1 MARRLI
7 PHPVTYLHR
16 CTLPMRWGEMD
27 ALGHLNNVHYFRY
40 FEQVR
45 ISWFNSLDPSL
56 MNERT
61 GPLLIRT
68 TAVYHIPIIH
78 PATLEIKLFAG
89 APGSTSVTT
98 YYEVSLAG
106 QAEDKIYTE
115 GEAVLVWADY
125 AVGRSIKLPDALLQL
140 LSAPNST

>member
-7 PHPVTYLHR
+7 PHPVAYLHQYS
-16 CTLPMRWGEMD
+16 LAMRWGEMD

-45 ISWFNSLDPSL
+45 ISWFNSFDPTL
-56 MNERT
+56 MNQRS

-68 TAVYHIPIIH
+68 TAVYHLPIVH

-89 APGSTSVTT
+89 PPGRSSFST
-98 YYEVSLAG
+98 YYEVTLAG
-106 QAEDKIYTE
+106 EPEEKIYTE

-125 AVGRSIKLPDALLQL
+125 TIGRSIELPESVRQLLPD
-140 LSAPNST
+140 SGST